1 MNWGYVHLANEK
13 CHSVPHVTGVH
24 TDTRVPA
31 KGLLV
36 SICSSQLTTEPLAG
50 GQACLEAG
58 FPMACPRDPESLE
71 TLAEFL
77 ATALSQERCL
87 FPIGW
92 EAC

>member
-1 MNWGYVHLANEK
+1 MASEK
-13 CHSVPHVTGVH
+13 CHSVPCVTGVH
-24 TDTRVPA
+24 TDTRVPV
-31 KGLLV
+31 KELLV

-50 GQACLEAG
+50 GQAWLEAG
-58 FPMACPRDPESLE
+58 FPTARPRDPESLE

-87 FPIGW
+87 SPIDW